1 MSSMVTDVSGGPPSS
16 CVPTP
21 SLQHPNL
28 PGPFVFS
35 PSIGQLDLPSPGES
49 PEKELGPTQ
58 ASPGRRARGPMDIDI
73 RQISSHAQAEAL
85 VQRAQQ
91 RILAMTEDSDE
102 EGVKTFGINIG
113 GGHTPLSA
121 KLAAYGESL
130 AIERKFKEEEEK
142 KRRSLVIESS
152 PDRRLVSHASSVQR
166 KLSLQERAHSDPVAL
181 TLEEVRRPH
190 TSDGERECLILLLMH
205 RRGR

>member
-1 MSSMVTDVSGGPPSS
+1 
-16 CVPTP
+16 
-21 SLQHPNL
+21 
-28 PGPFVFS
+28 
-35 PSIGQLDLPSPGES
+35 
-49 PEKELGPTQ
+49 
-58 ASPGRRARGPMDIDI
+58 MDIDI